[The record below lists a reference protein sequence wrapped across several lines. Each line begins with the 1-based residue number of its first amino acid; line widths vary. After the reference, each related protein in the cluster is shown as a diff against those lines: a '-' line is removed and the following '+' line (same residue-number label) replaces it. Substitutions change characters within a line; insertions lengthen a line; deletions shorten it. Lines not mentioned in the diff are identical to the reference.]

1 MLTVVAEFSS
11 LWSEAVERLYLT
23 LRDSYGYLGIYGL
36 REIGRG
42 LDARVYRGE
51 SALLG
56 PVAVRV
62 PHARWLSSGNETRLD
77 TRLQLRQDFD
87 LSRHLRAHGLPV
99 PEVFTAHTSG
109 PGADFTIA
117 EYVES
122 DDTELPDDEFGR
134 LVRAIHEIP
143 APALDLVCM
152 ESRDD
157 ADQVLAQR
165 IGERLRNLGA
175 VTELDVPFPDV
186 RAALAAD
193 PGDGLPR
200 RLLHMDLRK
209 ENILVRAGRPVAI
222 LDWSNALVGDPALDL
237 ARAAEYGSLTPAALA
252 AYGDAGG
259 FTMSALTVPSPRQA
273 VYRLDTAVML
283 SHVFLDGAPDQ
294 AKARHY
300 IERTKS
306 LCRRLAC
313 GTGSGLG
320 GRDGEGR
327 KVTVLLAGRGRVV

>member
-1 MLTVVAEFSS
+1 LLTVVAEFSS

-23 LRDSYGYLGIYGL
+23 LRDSYGYLGISGL

-77 TRLQLRQDFD
+77 TRLQLRQEFD
-87 LSRHLRAHGLPV
+87 LSRHLRAHGLPM
-99 PEVFTAHTSG
+99 PEVFAAHTSG
-109 PGADFTIA
+109 PGAGFTIA

-134 LVRAIHEIP
+134 LIRAIHEVP
-143 APALDLVCM
+143 APPLDLVGM

-157 ADQVLAQR
+157 ADQVLGKR

-252 AYGDAGG
+252 AYGDAGR
-259 FTMSALTVPSPRQA
+259 FTMSPLAVPSPRQA

-283 SHVFLDGAPDQ
+283 SHVFLDGAPDH

-306 LCRRLAC
+306 LCRGLAC
-313 GTGSGLG
+313 G
-320 GRDGEGR
+320 
-327 KVTVLLAGRGRVV
+327 

>member
-1 MLTVVAEFSS
+1 MLTVVAGFSS
-11 LWSEAVERLYLT
+11 LWSEAVERLSLT
-23 LRDSYGYLGIYGL
+23 LRDSYGYLGITGL

-51 SALLG
+51 SASLG
-56 PVAVRV
+56 PVAIRV
-62 PHARWLSSGNETRLD
+62 PHARLVNSGNETQLD

-99 PEVFTAHTSG
+99 PEVFAAHTSG
-109 PGADFTIA
+109 PGADFTVA
-117 EYVES
+117 RYVES
-122 DDTELPDDEFGR
+122 DDSELRDDEFGR
-134 LVRAIHEIP
+134 LIRAIHEIP
-143 APALDLVCM
+143 APPLDLVCM

-157 ADQVLAQR
+157 ADQVLAKR
-165 IGERLRNLGA
+165 IGDRLKNLAA
-175 VTELDVPFPDV
+175 VTELDVPFPDIP
-186 RAALAAD
+186 AALAAD
-193 PGDGLPR
+193 RGDALPR

-222 LDWSNALVGDPALDL
+222 LDWSNALLGDPALDL

-259 FTMSALTVPSPRQA
+259 FTMSQVTPLGAVGAVGPLGSLTPRQA

-306 LCRRLAC
+306 LC
-313 GTGSGLG
+313 GT
-320 GRDGEGR
+320 
-327 KVTVLLAGRGRVV
+327 LAGG